1 MTMLDDCPGLCAK
14 VYVDNMP
21 LEEYTED
28 TEPET
33 ANMTTVYI
41 RSKTGK
47 QFAIRY
53 SVGRPF
59 SSRKDIL
66 AKVFLDGKWVAS
78 SLVRGQEIPHYRSI
92 RIDSSLSRIGTKSF
106 QQRFSFSPLSINKF
120 THQSEV

>member
-1 MTMLDDCPGLCAK
+1 MAMLDDCPGLCAE
-14 VYVDNMP
+14 VYVDNTP

-41 RSKTGK
+41 RSKIGK

-66 AKVFLDGKWVAS
+66 AKVFLDGKWVCIEPREGTRNPA
-78 SLVRGQEIPHYRSI
+78 LPQHQNRQLTVQNWNQELPAA
-92 RIDSSLSRIGTKSF
+92 L
-106 QQRFSFSPLSINKF
+106 
-120 THQSEV
+120 